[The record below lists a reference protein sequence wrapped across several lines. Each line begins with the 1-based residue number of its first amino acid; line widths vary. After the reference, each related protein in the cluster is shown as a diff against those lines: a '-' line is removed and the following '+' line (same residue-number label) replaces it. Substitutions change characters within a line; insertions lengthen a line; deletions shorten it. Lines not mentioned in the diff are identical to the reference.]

1 MTDITFIT
9 SNQTKIAHARYLC
22 KEYDVNILKHKKLF
36 YGVGYNEP
44 RINVRDELL
53 RESFDDAVKRWK
65 KNVSN
70 SEERLFFIEDTSVKI
85 DALSD
90 DQNEVPGVDVKYWMQ
105 TIDFKTLDEQLKA
118 LGNNRKASVSSHVI
132 LFLTDSLKE
141 KLGTKENYRIFQS
154 TSHGSITEIE
164 YRIQTQILYPWLDN
178 KSFNKWFVPDG
189 YSSPISTLKIEDA
202 DNGDFRRGAFQ
213 QMLLFLKEHGQIKK
227 TPYILSDLRLQFDD
241 IFIVCGP
248 TCAGKSTTGRYLVDQ
263 YGYYHIEASEFM
275 TLQYHDT
282 HGAKSA
288 IDKHEFAA
296 GMLKVE
302 PLFVVDKVLEYL
314 QNRGIYDKFI
324 ITGFRNRKEV
334 DSFITRFHSTRL
346 KLIYLNAD
354 FDTRYERWVRR
365 KRDADIYT
373 KNRFANIDQL
383 QQSMGVG
390 DISIMNEITNIDN
403 NHDGLQYLYN
413 NFDTVISSEK
423 SQRFSF
429 DKTTIFQSNKIS
441 LEKAILITLALLNQS
456 NETKYYTTTEISK
469 QINQTFKQFKKNKNN
484 VSRYFNQSYYLYYE
498 VKKEGR
504 KIKYKI
510 SPIGYS
516 EAMRIMRQVDI

>member
-1 MTDITFIT
+1 M
-9 SNQTKIAHARYLC
+9 
-22 KEYDVNILKHKKLF
+22 
-36 YGVGYNEP
+36 
-44 RINVRDELL
+44 
-53 RESFDDAVKRWK
+53 
-65 KNVSN
+65 
-70 SEERLFFIEDTSVKI
+70 
-85 DALSD
+85 
-90 DQNEVPGVDVKYWMQ
+90 
-105 TIDFKTLDEQLKA
+105 
-118 LGNNRKASVSSHVI
+118 
-132 LFLTDSLKE
+132 
-141 KLGTKENYRIFQS
+141 
-154 TSHGSITEIE
+154 
-164 YRIQTQILYPWLDN
+164 
-178 KSFNKWFVPDG
+178 
-189 YSSPISTLKIEDA
+189 
-202 DNGDFRRGAFQ
+202 
-213 QMLLFLKEHGQIKK
+213 
-227 TPYILSDLRLQFDD
+227 
-241 IFIVCGP
+241 
-248 TCAGKSTTGRYLVDQ
+248 
-263 YGYYHIEASEFM
+263 
-275 TLQYHDT
+275 
-282 HGAKSA
+282 
-288 IDKHEFAA
+288 
-296 GMLKVE
+296 
-302 PLFVVDKVLEYL
+302 
-314 QNRGIYDKFI
+314 
-324 ITGFRNRKEV
+324 
-334 DSFITRFHSTRL
+334 

-413 NFDTVISSEK
+413 SFDTVISSEK

-516 EAMRIMRQVDI
+516 EAMRIMRQVDN